1 MLGVW
6 LLVLVAGAI
15 MVNKPRMLEDQ
26 GRFQAGTEQNNFLDT
41 PS

>member
-26 GRFQAGTEQNNFLDT
+26 GRFRAATGQNNVLET